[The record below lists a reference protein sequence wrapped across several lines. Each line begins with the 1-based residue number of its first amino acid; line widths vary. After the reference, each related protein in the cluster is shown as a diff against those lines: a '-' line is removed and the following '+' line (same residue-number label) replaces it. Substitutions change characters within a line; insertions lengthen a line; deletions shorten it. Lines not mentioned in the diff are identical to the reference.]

1 VDRIESGV
9 PATQLSG
16 AKWRKSSRSNPSGE
30 CVEMAPLPA
39 GRVAVRDSRD
49 PAGPALIFDRAGWEA
64 FLQRV
69 RATR

>member
-9 PATQLSG
+9 PATQLAG

-49 PAGPALIFDRAGWEA
+49 PAGPALIVDRAGWEA